1 MSLVHPPALL
11 TQIKQVQQRNDLIEK
26 GLISAGDER
35 RMREVFMKPFEKLEE
50 PKEAGREAGKR
61 RGIQI
66 LEDYARSLREEPG
79 RLGGGRNP

>member
-1 MSLVHPPALL
+1 ML
-11 TQIKQVQQRNDLIEK
+11 TGNGQGNGWNDLIEK
-26 GLISAGDER
+26 GLISAEDER